1 LISRSLVPRLPEDYF
16 FRITKISGKKAAF
29 NELISDDMANLVNN
43 KTLQKIWENSG
54 VNNLESRE
62 RIILIGGVAFLICFM
77 LFRFTI
83 VPFISAKNSLEQS
96 TERKREELVTI
107 NELQQEYYTLKREE
121 GTIQAM
127 INERGPNFSLF
138 TFLDQQA
145 EKVQVKKQI
154 QYMKPSSIKGEN
166 TLNETMVEMKF
177 QLISLD
183 VLVSF
188 LRLVE
193 SEKNVVFVKRISIQ
207 ESGTEQGSL
216 DVILQIATFEEKQ

>member
-1 LISRSLVPRLPEDYF
+1 MASLVD
-16 FRITKISGKKAAF
+16 
-29 NELISDDMANLVNN
+29 N
-43 KTLQKIWENSG
+43 KTLQKIWEKSG
-54 VNNLESRE
+54 INNLEYRE
-62 RIILIGGVAFLICFM
+62 RLILFGGIAFLICFM

-83 VPFISAKNSLEQS
+83 VPFISAKTRLEHS
-96 TERKREELVTI
+96 TERKRAELVTI
-107 NELQQEYYTLKREE
+107 NELQQEYFTLKQEE

-127 INERGPNFSLF
+127 INERGTNFSLF

-145 EKVQVKKQI
+145 ERVQVKKHI
-154 QYMKPSSIKGEN
+154 KYMKPSTIEGED

-183 VLVSF
+183 LLVGF

-216 DVILQIATFEEKQ
+216 DVILQIVTFEEKQ

>member
-1 LISRSLVPRLPEDYF
+1 MASLID
-16 FRITKISGKKAAF
+16 
-29 NELISDDMANLVNN
+29 N
-43 KTLQKIWENSG
+43 KTLQKIWEKSG
-54 VNNLESRE
+54 INNLEYRE
-62 RIILIGGVAFLICFM
+62 RLLLIGGVAFLICFM

-83 VPFISAKNSLEQS
+83 VPFISAKNRLEQS

-107 NELQQEYYTLKREE
+107 NELQQEYFTLKKEE

-145 EKVQVKKQI
+145 ERVQVKKQI
-154 QYMKPSSIKGEN
+154 KYMKPSTIEGED

-183 VLVSF
+183 LLVGF

-207 ESGTEQGSL
+207 ESGTDQGSL
-216 DVILQIATFEEKQ
+216 DAILQIVTFEEKQ

>member
-1 LISRSLVPRLPEDYF
+1 MASLVD
-16 FRITKISGKKAAF
+16 
-29 NELISDDMANLVNN
+29 N
-43 KTLQKIWENSG
+43 KTLKNIWEKSG
-54 VNNLESRE
+54 INNLEYRE
-62 RIILIGGVAFLICFM
+62 RIVLIGGVAFLICFM

-83 VPFISAKNSLEQS
+83 VPFISAKNRLEQS

-107 NELQQEYYTLKREE
+107 KELQQEYFTLKKEE

-127 INERGPNFSLF
+127 INERGSNFSLF

-145 EKVQVKKQI
+145 ERVQVKKQI
-154 QYMKPSSIKGEN
+154 QYMKPSTIEGED

-177 QLISLD
+177 QLISLEQ
-183 VLVSF
+183 LVGF

-207 ESGTEQGSL
+207 ESGTEQGAL
-216 DVILQIATFEEKQ
+216 DVILQIVTFEEKQ

>member
-1 LISRSLVPRLPEDYF
+1 MASLVD
-16 FRITKISGKKAAF
+16 
-29 NELISDDMANLVNN
+29 N
-43 KTLQKIWENSG
+43 KTLQKLWEKSG
-54 VNNLESRE
+54 INNLEYRE
-62 RIILIGGVAFLICFM
+62 RLILIGGVAFLICFM

-83 VPFISAKNSLEQS
+83 VPFISAKSRLEQS
-96 TERKREELVTI
+96 TERKREEFVRI
-107 NELQQEYYTLKREE
+107 NELQQEYFTLKKEE

-127 INERGPNFSLF
+127 INERGPQFSLF

-154 QYMKPSSIKGEN
+154 KYMKPSIIEGED

-183 VLVSF
+183 SLVGF

-207 ESGTEQGSL
+207 ESGTDQGSL
-216 DVILQIATFEEKQ
+216 DAILQIVTFEEKQ

>member
-1 LISRSLVPRLPEDYF
+1 MASLVD
-16 FRITKISGKKAAF
+16 
-29 NELISDDMANLVNN
+29 N
-43 KTLQKIWENSG
+43 KTLKKIWDKSG
-54 VNNLESRE
+54 INNLEYRE
-62 RIILIGGVAFLICFM
+62 RLILIGGVAFLICFM

-83 VPFISAKNSLEQS
+83 VPFISAKNRLEQS

-107 NELQQEYYTLKREE
+107 NELQQEYFTLKKEE

-127 INERGPNFSLF
+127 INERGSNFSLF

-145 EKVQVKKQI
+145 ERVQVKKQI
-154 QYMKPSSIKGEN
+154 KYMKPSTIEGED

-183 VLVSF
+183 SLVGF

-207 ESGTEQGSL
+207 ESGTDQGSL
-216 DVILQIATFEEKQ
+216 DAIIQIVTFEEKQ